1 MESVNKLRPEK
12 SHIKSEL
19 PVYQAVARGAQDVG
33 ASDESIEEALCA
45 HIRSVISDGLLPAAT
60 KLPEE
65 LLADQWQVSRA
76 RIRTVLQR
84 LAFENLVEL
93 RRNRGAFIASPTAKA
108 ARDVFEARR
117 VIERVT
123 TEIVTR
129 TILTHRL
136 NALKVRLADRKR
148 LWVHGNRQ
156 QAIATISDFHRSLA
170 TLAHN
175 EALATA
181 LELLILR
188 TSLILGSYG
197 TPHMFAAA
205 AAQYGS
211 LLGSIERGESIAA
224 AHAME
229 RCLFALERGLD
240 VKPIVT
246 RDIDVL
252 RAITRAR

>member
-1 MESVNKLRPEK
+1 M
-12 SHIKSEL
+12 SE
-19 PVYQAVARGAQDVG
+19 
-33 ASDESIEEALCA
+33 ESIEEALCVRA
-45 HIRSVISDGLLPAAT
+45 RSAISDGLLPAGT

-65 LLADQWQVSRA
+65 LLAEQWQVNRA

-93 RRNRGAFIASPTAKA
+93 RRNRGAFVASPTVKA

-136 NALKVRLADRKR
+136 NALKARLADRER

-170 TLAHN
+170 ALAHN
-175 EALATA
+175 ESLATA

-188 TSLILGSYG
+188 TALILGSYG

-211 LLGSIERGESIAA
+211 LLAVIESGESIVA
-224 AHAME
+224 AHTME
-229 RCLFALERGLD
+229 RCLFALEKGLD
-240 VKPIVT
+240 LRPIEP
-246 RDIDVL
+246 REIDVL
-252 RAITRAR
+252 RVITRLR